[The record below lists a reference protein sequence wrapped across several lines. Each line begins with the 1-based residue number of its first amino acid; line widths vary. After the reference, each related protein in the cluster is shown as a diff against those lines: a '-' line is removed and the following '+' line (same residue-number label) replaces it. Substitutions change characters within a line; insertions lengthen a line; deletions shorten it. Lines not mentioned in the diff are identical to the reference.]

1 LLTPKLS
8 HIKQVFWYDLTAGD
22 GVAYSSR
29 SFENGCSPG
38 IMLHHAGLF
47 GAHNKKPLVVNG
59 FEIQSETLS
68 RLQRNLRNELSQT
81 NIEGKVWVN
90 NELQWNL
97 GSAKAQYQ
105 CTDAKTIVPQ
115 LDAQRSTSAVFIYND
130 PNSITQW
137 CLTEEFISLCP
148 KFTTSLST
156 LGCNANG
163 LKRAP
168 RETREQWFERTRLIA
183 SSLQHWHDLCLFS
196 VGNADQWAYLI
207 SAPVEWREQ
216 ITADCRKAH
225 AKSGIT
231 KNPEV
236 EWLKAD
242 KSAFRRLEKK
252 LFLTKAEL
260 TEEESNDQA
269 A

>member
-1 LLTPKLS
+1 
-8 HIKQVFWYDLTAGD
+8 
-22 GVAYSSR
+22 
-29 SFENGCSPG
+29 
-38 IMLHHAGLF
+38 MLGYLVLIT
-47 GAHNKKPLVVNG
+47 KKPLIVNG
-59 FEIQSETLS
+59 FEIQPETWV
-68 RLQRNLRNELSQT
+68 RLQSNLKR
-81 NIEGKVWVN
+81 
-90 NELQWNL
+90 ELQCNGWQQAKDGTPCWEI
-97 GSAKAQYQ
+97 GSALAQYQ
-105 CTDAKTIVPQ
+105 CADAKTIIPQ

-137 CLTEEFISLCP
+137 CLTKEFISLCP

-163 LKRAP
+163 LKRVQ
-168 RETREQWFERTRLIA
+168 RETREQWFERTELIA
-183 SSLQHWHDLCLFS
+183 SALQPWHDLCLFS

-225 AKSGIT
+225 AKSGIA

-236 EWLKAD
+236 KWLRAD

-260 TEEESNDQA
+260 TEEGSNDQA